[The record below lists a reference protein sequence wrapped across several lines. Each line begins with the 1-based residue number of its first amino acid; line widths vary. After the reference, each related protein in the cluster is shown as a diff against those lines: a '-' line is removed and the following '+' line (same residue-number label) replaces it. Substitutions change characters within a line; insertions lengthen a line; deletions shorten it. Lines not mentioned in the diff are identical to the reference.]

1 MNIDELFKKI
11 AADREAKTA
20 APITYIVAGLGNPG
34 KEYDGT
40 RHNAGFDAVDHIAQ
54 KAGEKI
60 QKFKFDALVGEAN
73 IGGVRVLL
81 MKPQTFMNVSGVAI
95 SAAADFYKI
104 APENVIVL
112 CDDVTLAPGKM
123 RIRKSGSA
131 GGHNGLKS
139 IIACLDSKD
148 FKRIR
153 LGVGEKPHKDYDLAD
168 WVLGKFPKEDLAALT
183 DAAMADVCTGGNPRP
198 CTWDEILQVYKTAYN
213 G

>member
-11 AADREAKTA
+11 AAEREAKTA
-20 APITYIVAGLGNPG
+20 NPITFIVAGLGNPG

-40 RHNAGFDAVDHIAQ
+40 RHNAGFAAMDYIAE
-54 KAGEKI
+54 KTGEKI
-60 QKFKFDALVGEAN
+60 QKVKFDSLVGEAN
-73 IGGVRVLL
+73 IGGARVLL
-81 MKPQTFMNVSGVAI
+81 MKPQTFMNSSGTAI

-112 CDDVTLAPGKM
+112 CDDITQNPGKM

-139 IIACLDSKD
+139 IIAFLDSQN

-153 LGVGEKPHKDYDLAD
+153 IGVGAKPNPEYDLAD
-168 WVLGKFPKEDLAALT
+168 WVLGKFS
-183 DAAMADVCTGGNPRP
+183 ADDKKLVDSCYEN
-198 CTWDEILQVYKTAYN
+198 AYN
-213 G
+213 AIELIVKGDIEKAMCAYN

>member
-11 AADREAKTA
+11 AADREAKAA

-40 RHNAGFDAVDHIAQ
+40 RHNTGFAAIDFIAE
-54 KAGEKI
+54 KAGASV
-60 QKFKFDALVGEAN
+60 QKYKFEALTGEAN
-73 IGGVRVLL
+73 IGGARVLL
-81 MKPQTFMNVSGVAI
+81 MKPQTYMNVSGVAI

-139 IIACLDSKD
+139 IINCLDSKD
-148 FKRIR
+148 FKRVRI
-153 LGVGEKPHKDYDLAD
+153 GVGEKPHKDYDLAD
-168 WVLGKFPKEDLAALT
+168 WVLGRFSADDKKAVEACFENSYEAIALIAKGDIEKAMQKF
-183 DAAMADVCTGGNPRP
+183 N
-198 CTWDEILQVYKTAYN
+198 
-213 G
+213 